1 MVRKTHEAY
10 LITSGNAIPNDRI
23 EDLRTM
29 LGQINQ
35 LHDEELKELYKK
47 RMKEGRISAKG
58 GAGLGFIDIRRKT
71 GQELEYEFLPMTGDV
86 SFFVLTTIIPK
97 TL

>member
-1 MVRKTHEAY
+1 MVSKTPESY
-10 LITSGNAIPNDRI
+10 YITSGNAIINDRI

-29 LGQINQ
+29 LGQINR
-35 LHDEELKELYKK
+35 LRDEELKELYKK

-71 GQELEYEFLPMTGDV
+71 GQELDYHFLPITDKV
-86 SFFVLTTIIPK
+86 SFFVLTTIIPR